1 MDQRKRLEVKKNAGK
16 GKRRLVRGKERW
28 EGRRLREAG
37 GKKWRGGKRLEGR
50 LEGEESRRQ
59 RMYRVGKGG
68 GKETSWYT
76 WRRRLDGEG
85 SNRRETNAVITKSH
99 VVRSGKGKEPLTLHS
114 SI

>member
-68 GKETSWYT
+68 GEKQAGT
-76 WRRRLDGEG
+76 LGEG
-85 SNRRETNAVITKSH
+85 GWMERGVIEEKQM
-99 VVRSGKGKEPLTLHS
+99 L
-114 SI
+114 